1 MKDKGI
7 PCYGIE
13 PTQSTAEAARNK
25 GIDVI
30 EEFFSVKKANELL
43 REGRQSDLI
52 TSNNV
57 LAHVPDI
64 NDFVKGISILL
75 KPNGIATFEFP
86 HLLNLVELNQFDT
99 IYHEHYSYL
108 SLTSVQK
115 IFEVNGLSIFDV
127 EELPTHGGSL
137 RIYAQRSDLG
147 VNIKSEVVAILKRKE
162 DKLGMSDINFY
173 KGFQHRVEKVKIEFL
188 TFALQAKKEGKQIVG
203 YGAAAKGNTMMNFSG
218 IREDIVSYVVDK
230 SPAKKGKFM
239 PGSRVPI
246 IDIKNILITKPD
258 YIIIFPWNLKD
269 EIILELEFIKEWG
282 GEFVILIPEL
292 KII

>member
-1 MKDKGI
+1 
-7 PCYGIE
+7 
-13 PTQSTAEAARNK
+13 
-25 GIDVI
+25 
-30 EEFFSVKKANELL
+30 
-43 REGRQSDLI
+43 
-52 TSNNV
+52 V

-75 KPNGIATFEFP
+75 KPSGIATFEFP

-108 SLTSVQK
+108 SLTAVQK
-115 IFEVNGLSIFDV
+115 IFKANGLFIFDI
-127 EELPTHGGSL
+127 EELQTHGGSL

-147 VNIKSEVVAILKRKE
+147 ANIKSKAVITLKKRE

-173 KGFQHRVEKVKIEFL
+173 KGFQHRIEKVKIEFL
-188 TFALQAKKEGKQIVG
+188 TFALQAKTEGKQIVG

-218 IREDIVSYVVDK
+218 VREDIVSYVVDK

-246 IDIKNILITKPD
+246 VDIKNILLTKPD

-269 EIILELEFIKEWG
+269 EIILQLEFIKEWG